1 MKKFTRILLMVILFV
16 LAINPIAFATI
27 GIESE
32 VSAYLLGDYETGKI
46 LEEYNI
52 YEPMEVASITK
63 LMSYLVVMD
72 EIQNSSISLEDMVY
86 IDEDT
91 TNIKGSSLNLEEGE
105 RFTVGELLEAVM
117 VVSANDA
124 TYALSKHVAGSE
136 KGFVKMMNNK
146 AKNLGLKSTLYFNST
161 GLPEGQLQNIMSP
174 EDIFILS
181 RYIIDKY
188 PEVLSISTIPYIE
201 ISNRD
206 YKKENTNPLLN
217 EIEGVDG
224 LKTGFTNKAGYCLVS
239 TIEVDGPSTQD
250 EDFRLISIVMGTNS
264 EDKRKEIGGVLVQY
278 GLGNYSKKIL
288 ANENIPIDTIYIPK
302 SRDKEIEVYPARS
315 FSTLVKYGDNIGV
328 DILIDENLKLPLKP
342 LDKVGKVILSQNGKT
357 LDEIDL
363 ILHEDVKKEG
373 LFRVIGRNIK
383 EFLLLIFSKIMK

>member
-1 MKKFTRILLMVILFV
+1 
-16 LAINPIAFATI
+16 
-27 GIESE
+27 
-32 VSAYLLGDYETGKI
+32 
-46 LEEYNI
+46 
-52 YEPMEVASITK
+52 
-63 LMSYLVVMD
+63 
-72 EIQNSSISLEDMVY
+72 
-86 IDEDT
+86 
-91 TNIKGSSLNLEEGE
+91 
-105 RFTVGELLEAVM
+105 
-117 VVSANDA
+117 
-124 TYALSKHVAGSE
+124 
-136 KGFVKMMNNK
+136 
-146 AKNLGLKSTLYFNST
+146 STLYFNST

-288 ANENIPIDTIYIPK
+288 ANENIPIDTI
-302 SRDKEIEVYPARS
+302 
-315 FSTLVKYGDNIGV
+315 
-328 DILIDENLKLPLKP
+328 
-342 LDKVGKVILSQNGKT
+342 
-357 LDEIDL
+357 
-363 ILHEDVKKEG
+363 
-373 LFRVIGRNIK
+373 
-383 EFLLLIFSKIMK
+383 